1 MPSTP
6 AVRAPRL
13 LRTRAQATARTAGS
27 TTRLNRSSN
36 RRAGSLPAH
45 WCSLVWILSTRAR
58 AVAGSNVGAPIFTD
72 GLLTF
77 QLLHCEL
84 AAALGHVTG
93 FPGLGLLRRLRPT
106 TRRSADGAPSPPRPG
121 RSGSGTTARWF
132 PRSPLTVRRDRRPAI
147 PRRPRHD
154 YPAALRRGL
163 RPGQPWTWPKFPRR
177 PHVPTEVRT
186 ADRPRSTRFEPT
198 FHFRGFHHWFLHSYA
213 CPSRLPGPGRLA
225 VPTRPVVVGAALA
238 SLGTSRDR
246 LPPASSGRCD
256 GPKRK
261 DSHLPAV
268 MRRLVAHGIV
278 APELPPHLLRE
289 AREGQHVGAGGLEVL
304 GHAGQLVGQAVQD
317 AVELGVHGGG
327 VGLVVDRVQQR
338 PHPRPGGLRHGRHE
352 IRRV

>member
-6 AVRAPRL
+6 AVREPRL

-45 WCSLVWILSTRAR
+45 WCSLVWILSTRTR
-58 AVAGSNVGAPIFTD
+58 AATAANSDAPMFTG

-106 TRRSADGAPSPPRPG
+106 TRRSADDAPSPPRPG
-121 RSGSGTTARWF
+121 RSGSGTAPRWF

-154 YPAALRRGL
+154 YPAALHRGL

-177 PHVPTEVRT
+177 LHVPTEVRT
-186 ADRPRSTRFEPT
+186 ADRPRSARFEPA

-225 VPTRPVVVGAALA
+225 VPTRPVVVGAAPTRP
-238 SLGTSRDR
+238 GTSRAR
-246 LPPASSGRCD
+246 LSPASSGRCD

-278 APELPPHLLRE
+278 APDLPPDLLGE
-289 AREGQHVGAGGLEVL
+289 GGEGQHVGAGGLQVL
-304 GHAGQLVGQAVQD
+304 GDSRQLVGQGVED
-317 AVELGVHGGG
+317 PIELGVHGGG
-327 VGLVVDRVQQR
+327 VGLLVDRVQQR
-338 PHPRPGGLRHGRHE
+338 PHPRPGRLRGR
-352 IRRV
+352 